1 MRLLRG
7 GLLNMVMALHRC
19 KHDMLSRRGS
29 NKKWR
34 TSALLIAG
42 SLARR
47 WNFICFRSRRNGE
60 YSDQSFW
67 GIWYTIPLCI
77 ILARI
82 GKVDGITLVFNPFF
96 RFTFLFLSRFVQ
108 WLLSAF
114 VFEGTRN
121 ISGSEFFWGIGGDTD
136 SLCSLVCKKFS
147 RGWKKDELILL
158 ILYFNFCTFLFL
170 FLYSL
175 FLSFYRFF
183 WHSLCCDRWKFRI
196 WNNFLEES

>member
-29 NKKWR
+29 SKKWR

-47 WNFICFRSRRNGE
+47 WNFICFRSWRE

-82 GKVDGITLVFNPFF
+82 GKVDEITLVFNPFF
-96 RFTFLFLSRFVQ
+96 RFIFLFLSRFVQ

-136 SLCSLVCKKFS
+136 SLCSSVCRKFS
-147 RGWKKDELILL
+147 RGWKKDELILS

-183 WHSLCCDRWKFRI
+183 WHSLYCDRWKFRI